1 MRPLLSFLK
10 NIDKDKRITLII
22 GYLFFV
28 LFIFSAGGKKTYAQK
43 LEITCFETQNQVLR
57 KISPDSIFLPQKI
70 KLSEVEKRFQK
81 AISKNQKNGYLNFSI
96 DTFYKVNDTLN
107 VLIYRGKKYENY
119 HFLIPDSSHN
129 FIDNSK
135 LRGYVSHNTIP
146 WDKYIPFANKFVE
159 LYENHGYPFASIRIQ
174 NVPKSSNV
182 TLALETGP
190 YIRFDSIVMKGD
202 AKIGNGFLQSYL
214 RFRHGKPYK
223 EKYVKNILQLL
234 SELPYITL
242 TRAPGVEFSQEG
254 ATLYIFA
261 NKRKINQFDGYI
273 GLVPIDEKSGKVAL
287 SGEINLHLR
296 NLFTI
301 GESIDLQWKA
311 SERYSQDL
319 NIHANFPCLLRTPL
333 GIDGTFILEKKDTA
347 YINNQY
353 KVGIQYNFSGNNFL
367 KVYYARHN
375 SNLINNNNDIQNDIQ
390 IDIWDYY
397 KKNVYGIEFH
407 FRRLDYLYNP
417 KKGIDI
423 QFDFNLAQK
432 VNESLEKSTQTS
444 IITNITGY
452 IPIKKWWTIVICGKH
467 GSIISNSLLSN
478 ELFRIGGIGTLQG
491 FNDKSLYASSYTIG
505 AAELRFIFAKNA
517 YINLFVNGG
526 VLKKQTIQ
534 QSSKDF
540 PIGFGIGTTLETKAG
555 QFYISYALG
564 KLKDSQISFKTGKIH
579 FGILVNF

>member
-10 NIDKDKRITLII
+10 NINKDKRITLII

-28 LFIFSAGGKKTYAQK
+28 LFIFSVEGKEIYAQQ
-43 LEITCFETQNQVLR
+43 LEITCFETQNQVLQ
-57 KISPDSIFLPQKI
+57 KISPDSIFLPQRI

-81 AISKNQKNGYLNFSI
+81 AILKNQENGYLNFSI
-96 DTFYKVNDTLN
+96 DTFYKKDDTLK
-107 VLIYRGKKYENY
+107 VLIYRGKKYEDY
-119 HFLIPDSSHN
+119 YFLIPDSSQN
-129 FIDNSK
+129 LIDNST
-135 LRGYVSHNTIP
+135 LRGYIFHNTIP
-146 WDKYIPFANKFVE
+146 WNKYASFAHKFVE
-159 LYENHGYPFASIRIQ
+159 LYENSGYPFASISIQ
-174 NVPKSSNV
+174 NLTKSSEV
-182 TLALETGP
+182 SLALETGP

-214 RFRHGKPYK
+214 RFRHGRPYK
-223 EKYVKNILQLL
+223 EKYIKRIPRLL

-254 ATLYIFA
+254 STLYIFA

-273 GLVPIDEKSGKVAL
+273 GLVPIDETSGKIAL

-301 GESIDLQWKA
+301 GETIDLQWKA

-333 GIDGTFILEKKDTA
+333 GIDGIFILEKKDTA

-375 SNLINNNNDIQNDIQ
+375 SNLINTNTQ
-390 IDIWDYY
+390 IDIWDSY
-397 KKNVYGIEFH
+397 KKNIYGIEFH

-444 IITNITGY
+444 IITNIIGY

-467 GSIISNSLLSN
+467 GSLISNDLLTN
-478 ELFRIGGIGTLQG
+478 ELFRIGGMGTLQG

-526 VLKKQTIQ
+526 VLKKQTTQ